1 MLNDM
6 SSRRFIY
13 PIDSKQEL
21 SFTIKIGE
29 NDEIM
34 KIKKEMEIKRSFE
47 SNVGTINQN
56 LNSSTSN
63 SVNKITSSSVMQ
75 SGE

>member
-1 MLNDM
+1 MLNDI
-6 SSRRFIY
+6 SSRRFIS

-63 SVNKITSSSVMQ
+63 PVNKITSSSVMQ